1 VFDSGAALV
10 KVLLDAEEPASLPG
24 EFRSPPV
31 IWNFTDESGARVP
44 DGDYRIFFS
53 ATDFQSTGAVTV
65 E

>member
-1 VFDSGAALV
+1 
-10 KVLLDAEEPASLPG
+10 VLLDAEEPASLPG

-44 DGDYRIFFS
+44 DGDYRVYFS
-53 ATDFQSTGAVTV
+53 ATDFQSTSDVAV